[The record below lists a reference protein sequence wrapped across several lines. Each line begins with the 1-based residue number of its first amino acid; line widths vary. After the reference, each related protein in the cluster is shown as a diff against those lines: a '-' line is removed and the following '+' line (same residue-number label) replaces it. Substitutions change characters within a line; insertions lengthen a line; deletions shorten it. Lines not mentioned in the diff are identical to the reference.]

1 MKKRRRRRAK
11 MNPGE
16 LSIMKRAMKDAWKKI
31 RARRR
36 R

>member
-1 MKKRRRRRAK
+1 MKRRRRRSK

-16 LSIMKRAMKDAWKKI
+16 LSIMRKAMKDAWKKI
-31 RARRR
+31 RGRRR